1 MYYILKTLCMYIY
14 VLLVYWFNTSTAIME
29 LAKFTFSGCR
39 FVECPLIILDD
50 LSRVLMA
57 QY

>member
-1 MYYILKTLCMYIY
+1 MYVHICTTGILVWY
-14 VLLVYWFNTSTAIME
+14 NTTTAIME
-29 LAKFTFSGCR
+29 LASFTFSGCR

-50 LSRVLMA
+50 LSGVLMA